1 MPRMLWL
8 ADQLRKWG
16 CTVVPVPGWE
26 TRGNANVTPKVVV
39 NHHTASR
46 PGTKA
51 PSLGIVTNGRPDV
64 PGPLCNVLIARNGVC
79 YVVASGR
86 SNNAGTGSWQGISGN
101 TNTFGIEAENNGT
114 GEPWP
119 AAVLDA
125 MVRVNAAVTTHLG
138 LPVERCIGHKEWT
151 SRKIDPNFD
160 MNQFRL
166 RVADRITTGP
176 TGEPPMPILGQL
188 DETMVRQLQTLINE
202 HGNPNTPLKVD
213 GDLGPKTLTAAIAGW
228 HYLKNGLADQQRR
241 AAELAA
247 RVEQLRVE
255 RDVAH
260 QKAADLERQLAEV
273 PMDGHNDPAV
283 VTKALKYETVVEGLR
298 AVLMDTG
305 LTGSGQ

>member
-46 PGTKA
+46 STTKA

-138 LPVERCIGHKEWT
+138 LPAERCIGHKEWT

-176 TGEPPMPILGQL
+176 TGEPPMSVT
-188 DETMVRQLQTLINE
+188 DDVTLIQETLAGLGYKLAVDSAMGPVTIGHTANAFPAIVRERDDLKDELARQRARANE
-202 HGNPNTPLKVD
+202 
-213 GDLGPKTLTAAIAGW
+213 
-228 HYLKNGLADQQRR
+228 LADQ
-241 AAELAA
+241 LAA
-247 RVEQLRVE
+247 ARVE